1 MMTLAT
7 DFRLPR
13 RHRIHRLYDANNDLL
28 YSDRNL
34 QAVLE
39 HARDLGEK
47 IVNINGLYP
56 AATVPIT
63 ARQFMEEIEEWQRS
77 QAHS

>member
-13 RHRIHRLYDANNDLL
+13 RHRIHRLYDVNNDLL

-34 QAVLE
+34 QHVLE

-56 AATVPIT
+56 AATVPMT
-63 ARQFMEEIEEWQRS
+63 AHSFAEEIETWLRLLDRS
-77 QAHS
+77 